1 MTSRKLMQIC
11 TIITLFMIQVWIV
24 VLTYKIF
31 NLEVL

>member
-11 TIITLFMIQVWIV
+11 TIITLLLIQVWIV

-31 NLEVL
+31 NLEML